1 MACCLVGTKLLS
13 EPMLEHSNLRNKLK
27 SNFKKKSHIFIQEH
41 TFVNV
46 VYKYAQIR
54 LDLNVLRT
62 TQVPYDVFL
71 QYISDNHV
79 KNYS

>member
-1 MACCLVGTKLLS
+1 MSST
-13 EPMLEHSNLRNKLK
+13 
-27 SNFKKKSHIFIQEH
+27 
-41 TFVNV
+41 
-46 VYKYAQIR
+46 KYAQIR